1 MQEETEYIN
10 VYGAR
15 VHNLK
20 NIDAEIPRNSLTVI
34 TGLSGSG
41 KSSLAF
47 DTIFAEGQRRY
58 IETFSAYARNF
69 LGNLERPDVD
79 KITGLS
85 PVISIEQKTTN
96 KNPRSTVGTTTEVYD
111 YLRLLYARAGE
122 AYSYLSGEKMVKY
135 TEEQILDLILK
146 DYKGKRIYILA
157 PLVRSRKGHYK
168 ELFEQVR
175 KKGYLYVRVDG
186 EVCEALPGMKLDR
199 YKNHDVE
206 VVIDKLVVT
215 DKDDTRLKN
224 SVATAMRQGDGLLMI
239 LDAQTDSV
247 RHYSK
252 RLMCPVT
259 GLSYREP
266 APHNFSFNSPQ
277 GACPKCK
284 GLGVVSQIDIDKVI
298 PDRELS
304 IAGGA
309 IAPLGKA
316 KNSMIFWQITALL
329 EKYEATLK
337 TPVKDLPE
345 DAIDEILYGSDER
358 IKIKSSL
365 IGTSSDYFVTFEGVV
380 KYIQMLQEKDASAT
394 AQKWADQFA
403 KTAVCPECHG
413 AKLNKEALSFRIHDK
428 NIYELSTMDIN
439 ELYDWLVNVD
449 PYLSSKQ
456 QQIAG
461 EILKEIRTRLK
472 FLLDVGLLN
481 KEALSFRIHD
491 KNIYELSTMDINEL
505 YDWLVNVDPYLSSK
519 QQQIAGEILKEIRTR
534 LKFLLD
540 VGLDYLSLN
549 RSSVSLSGGESQ
561 RIRLATQIGSQLV
574 NVLYILDEPSIG
586 LHQRDNQRLIHSLKE
601 LRDIGNSVIVVEH
614 DKDMMLAADYVIDM
628 GPKAGRLGGDVVFAG
643 TPREMLR
650 THTLTSQYLNG
661 ERAIEVPAK
670 RREGNGHSL
679 WLRGAKGNNLKNVDV
694 EFPLGKLICVTGVS
708 GSGKSTLINE
718 TLQPILSQKFYR
730 SLQDPLD
737 YDSIEGLEYIDK
749 VVNVDQ
755 SPLGRTP
762 RSNPA
767 TYTGVFSD
775 IRNLFVGLPE
785 AKIRGYKAGRFSFNV
800 SGGRC
805 EACQGNG
812 YKCIEMNF
820 LPDVYVPCE
829 VCHGKR
835 YNRETLEVRFKGKS
849 IADVLDMTINR
860 AVEFFEN
867 VPQILNKIKVIQEV
881 GLGYIKLG
889 QSSTTLS
896 GGESQRVKLATELS
910 KRDTGKTLYILDEPT
925 TGLHFEDIRV
935 LMNVLNKLVDKGN
948 TVIVI
953 EHNLDVI
960 KMADYII
967 DMGPEGGKGG
977 GELLSCGTPEEVAKS
992 KKGYTPK
999 FLREELNIK

>member
-41 KSSLAF
+41 KSSLVF
-47 DTIFAEGQRRY
+47 DTLFAEGQRRY

-111 YLRLLYARAGE
+111 YFRLLYARAGE

-135 TEEQILDLILK
+135 TEEQILDLILN

-186 EVCEALPGMKLDR
+186 EVREALPGMKLDR

-206 VVIDKLVVT
+206 VVIDKLIVA

-284 GLGVVSQIDIDKVI
+284 GLGVVNQIDIDKVI

-304 IAGGA
+304 ISEGA
-309 IAPLGKA
+309 IAPLGKY
-316 KNSMIFWQITALL
+316 KNSMIFWQIAALM
-329 EKYEATLK
+329 EKYEVTLK
-337 TPVKDLPE
+337 TPVKELPD
-345 DAIDEILYGSDER
+345 DAIDEILYGSDDR

-365 IGTSSDYFVTFEGVV
+365 IGTSSDYFVTYEGVV

-403 KTAVCPECHG
+403 KTTVCPECHG

-428 NIYELSTMDIN
+428 NIYELSIMNIN
-439 ELYDWLVNVD
+439 ELYDWL
-449 PYLSSKQ
+449 Q
-456 QQIAG
+456 
-461 EILKEIRTRLK
+461 
-472 FLLDVGLLN
+472 
-481 KEALSFRIHD
+481 
-491 KNIYELSTMDINEL
+491 
-505 YDWLVNVDPYLSSK
+505 NVDPYLSSK

-549 RSSVSLSGGESQ
+549 RSAVSLSGGESQ

-628 GPKAGRLGGDVVFAG
+628 GPKAGRLGGEVVFAG
-643 TPREMLR
+643 TPAEMLQ

-661 ERAIEVPAK
+661 ERAIEIPAK
-670 RREGNGHSL
+670 RRKGNGHSL

-730 SLQDPLD
+730 SLQDPLE
-737 YDSIEGLEYIDK
+737 YGSIEGLEHIDK
-749 VVNVDQ
+749 VANVDQ

-785 AKIRGYKAGRFSFNV
+785 AKIRGYKPGRFSFNV

-812 YKCIEMNF
+812 YKTIEMNF

-867 VPQILNKIKVIQEV
+867 VPQILNKIKAIQEV

-935 LMNVLNKLVDKGN
+935 LMNVLNRLVDKGN

-999 FLREELNIK
+999 FLREELKIK